1 MAYAFHLPDIGEG
14 LEEAEIIVWL
24 VAPGDTVE
32 RDQPLVEVLTDK
44 ASSELPSP
52 VAGTVL
58 RLGAAEGDRLRVGDI
73 LIELDNGSAE
83 GTHTS
88 TEANQSSVT
97 VASAADVPSS
107 TGKSGPSKP
116 ATKTTTR
123 GGATTARVK
132 AAPATRKLARQLDV
146 DLVGVFGSGPG
157 GRITHDDVRAAA
169 VPVSASSRPGEEL
182 SATEASPSP
191 VGEPVT
197 TNTTL
202 GQMAPGRH
210 PLRGIRGVVA
220 RNMAQSWSDLP
231 HIPTLDEVDAS
242 LLMDL
247 RARVR
252 SMDRPGAQA
261 VTPLTLAAAATARA
275 LRRYPMVNGCIEGSP
290 ANTIVIHSS
299 VNLGIAAATSS
310 GLVVPVVRDADLLD
324 LFALAASISEVAD
337 QARVGKLTAA
347 DLAGGTFT
355 ITNYG
360 ALGGR
365 WALPIIPPGQAG
377 ILGLGTIADRP
388 LAIDGRVEARPTL
401 PLVLGVDHRLVDGD
415 LAEAFKRSLMDD
427 LAEPLNLLVG
437 S

>member
-1 MAYAFHLPDIGEG
+1 MAYTFHLPDIGEG

-58 RLGAAEGDRLRVGDI
+58 RLGAAEGDRLRVGDV
-73 LIELDNGSAE
+73 LIELDDGSAE

-88 TEANQSSVT
+88 TEANQPSATVAGTADIPSSVET
-97 VASAADVPSS
+97 VEPSEF
-107 TGKSGPSKP
+107 
-116 ATKTTTR
+116 ATETTAR
-123 GGATTARVK
+123 MGATTARVK

-146 DLVGVFGSGPG
+146 DLARVFGSGPG

-169 VPVSASSRPGEEL
+169 VPASTPSRPGEEL
-182 SATEASPSP
+182 SATEDTPSP

-202 GQMAPGRH
+202 GQMTTGRH

-220 RNMAQSWSDLP
+220 RNMAQSWSEIP
-231 HIPTLDEVDAS
+231 HIHTLDEVDAT

-275 LRRYPMVNGCIEGSP
+275 LCRYPMVNGCIEGSP
-290 ANTIVIHSS
+290 ADTIVIHSS
-299 VNLGIAAATSS
+299 VNLGIAAATRR
-310 GLVVPVVRDADLLD
+310 GLVVPVIRDADRLD
-324 LFALAASISEVAD
+324 LFALATSISEVAD
-337 QARVGKLTAA
+337 QARAGQLTAA
-347 DLAGGTFT
+347 DLTGGTFT
-355 ITNYG
+355 VTNYG

-377 ILGLGTIADRP
+377 ILGLGAIADRP
-388 LAIDGRVEARPTL
+388 MAIDGRVEARPTL

-415 LAEAFKRSLMDD
+415 LAEAFKRSVMDD